1 MAAARGGLRRRREDC
16 VQMKLA
22 DAIAAMELQLQQQIQ
37 LLASADDNRSSKAT
51 ASGQQAAAA
60 AASSSAPKV
69 QFPSFLQ
76 RSKSLYMLDLASN
89 NFYRG
94 LPMWIGELSKLQI
107 LRLSHNNFSA
117 SIPTTITNLGFL
129 VYSQTV
135 LDPATAA
142 AVVLASA
149 PPLLPRRP
157 AAAGGN
163 VTAAGCSTLER
174 DALLAFKKGIT
185 ADPAGVLASWN
196 HDDCCRW
203 RGVRCSDCTGHVV
216 GLNLRNKH
224 ANQQELID
232 YEEFALVGEIS
243 HSLLNLHHLEHL
255 DLSLN
260 AIQGPSARVPKFLGS
275 LKNLRYLNLSGIP
288 FNDTVPPQLG
298 NLTNLHYLDLSSEWI
313 DTLAR
318 WFPTQMTSVDLSWL
332 TRLRSLKY
340 LNMHSTNLSMVQD
353 WTHVVNNIPS
363 LKVIRLANCELTY
376 ANQHLSHINLT
387 NLEELDLS
395 QNHFDHSI
403 ASCWFWN
410 AKGLEYLNLRFTEL
424 YGRFPNALG
433 HLKSLQVLDFKR
445 IINIDIMTANMT
457 NLCKLRILNIE
468 SSQVHGNIAEFIERL
483 PQCSSTRLNELYLSN
498 NNLTGIL
505 PNHLYPLTSLV
516 ILDMS
521 LNELSGHVPSEM
533 GMLSNLTYLDLSG
546 NNLDGVITD
555 EHFASL
561 KSLKTLDLSGNSL
574 TILVNITN
582 LDMSFAG
589 ITDMFPDWFST
600 TFANLNR
607 LDVSN
612 NGINGSLPANMK
624 GMASLSRLYLNS
636 NNITGQIPV
645 LPEGLNIMDLS
656 RNSLS
661 GPLPSNFGAFYL
673 SDLRLFSNRITGQI
687 PQSICELQNIDI
699 LDLADNLLVGEFP
712 RCFQSDYI
720 SMLFLSNNMLSG
732 KFPPCLQSM
741 KVLYILDL
749 SSNNFYGSLPKW
761 IGELSKLEILRAS
774 HNNFSGSIP
783 TTITN
788 ITGLVHLDF
797 SRNSISGVLP
807 FHLSNLTGMT
817 SRSSPTTFGHYV
829 PILNMSVDTKAHELY
844 YQESVIFEVVTIDL
858 SSNFLTG
865 EIPKE
870 IGFLDG
876 VKNLNLSWNQF
887 NGRIPS
893 SIGLMR
899 SLESLDLSKN
909 NLSGEIPSSLS
920 NLTYLSYLDVS
931 YNHLTGRIPSGGQL
945 DTLYSQN
952 PSMYNGNSG
961 LCGLPLHKDC
971 SDGGNA
977 SVGKRSERDKE
988 FLYFGLGSGFVVGLW
1003 VVFCTILFK
1012 RIAYFR
1018 LFDKLYDE
1026 RRALLR
1032 SIKPLFTGEFGR
1044 HDSWNEATDCCTYWS
1059 GVVCGGDRRVVSLF
1073 LDQAGIAGAVDV
1085 GVFAPFTELQELDL
1099 SWNKITALAFPKL
1112 SKLSLSHNSMTD
1124 EGVAALF
1131 VNLTTLSELYLG
1143 GNQLFTSS
1151 WISNLT
1157 SLRAVDLSRNSL
1169 REFNGICNLHQLEY
1183 LQLGVN
1189 MLHGAI
1195 NSCLGNLHQLKYLNM
1210 ERNFLTGEITP
1221 NLLSNLTKLETI
1233 HLGLNNLT
1241 GTFML
1246 SWLANSSNLAEIVL
1260 SHNYDL
1266 RIETEIVTWT
1276 PLFQLAYLNF
1286 SNCIVNR
1293 RSDGVVPTFLST
1305 QLSISGIDLSGCS
1318 LQGKIPSWLFYN
1330 ISDFILLNDNDMDL
1344 IDMDGLGG
1352 NMTSPVQ
1359 VLDLSDNK
1367 ISMSIPTNFGS
1378 IFQYL
1383 EYCDMSSNRVYGG
1396 IPPLAEATSLEGPCP
1411 PSIGVHR
1418 LEHLSL
1424 ENNRFSGQLSPLLS
1438 KSSNLK
1444 TLNARSNHLS
1454 GIIPDGLLS
1463 FQKLGVI
1470 LLGGN
1475 DLHGPIPLD
1484 LCFNN
1489 YLHFVDL
1496 SNNRFSGKI
1505 PDCFYNDF
1513 WTDLPMY
1520 FDDDPFSG
1528 IVTERMSVDFTTK
1541 GESLTYMG
1549 MPLVLMTGIDLSMN
1563 QLSGT
1568 IPPPVGFLRQLK
1580 SLNLS
1585 HNQLVGPI
1593 PETFMYMED
1602 MESMDLSYNHLNGS
1616 LPMQL
1621 ANLSFLCSFNVAYNN
1636 LSGEIPFQSQFETFD
1651 ESAFE
1656 GNDNLCG
1663 EIINKTCSVLHQN
1676 QGGVLSDDAIDTALV
1691 FWSFVF
1697 GCFAL
1702 GFWGTVAWLIWDKGR
1717 RKRLCSFMD
1726 ALMYKLG
1733 WEFVP

>member
-1099 SWNKITALAFPKL
+1099 SWNKITAF
-1112 SKLSLSHNSMTD
+1112 
-1124 EGVAALF
+1124 VAAAC
-1131 VNLTTLSELYLG
+1131 S
-1143 GNQLFTSS
+1143 
-1151 WISNLT
+1151 
-1157 SLRAVDLSRNSL
+1157 RAAEANDGSDPEVAGSDPEVAGSDHPGPDLSVMAATTARGGGRDDDDAATMTARGGGFGPEAAGSAGSGRDDGTEQRL
-1169 REFNGICNLHQLEY
+1169 RRRGPAAATTTMTAATWLR
-1183 LQLGVN
+1183 G
-1189 MLHGAI
+1189 
-1195 NSCLGNLHQLKYLNM
+1195 
-1210 ERNFLTGEITP
+1210 TG
-1221 NLLSNLTKLETI
+1221 
-1233 HLGLNNLT
+1233 GLNPEQAAAWRYAAWCR
-1241 GTFML
+1241 GGPG
-1246 SWLANSSNLAEIVL
+1246 LA
-1260 SHNYDL
+1260 
-1266 RIETEIVTWT
+1266 R
-1276 PLFQLAYLNF
+1276 PLQ
-1286 SNCIVNR
+1286 I
-1293 RSDGVVPTFLST
+1293 
-1305 QLSISGIDLSGCS
+1305 
-1318 LQGKIPSWLFYN
+1318 
-1330 ISDFILLNDNDMDL
+1330 
-1344 IDMDGLGG
+1344 
-1352 NMTSPVQ
+1352 
-1359 VLDLSDNK
+1359 
-1367 ISMSIPTNFGS
+1367 
-1378 IFQYL
+1378 
-1383 EYCDMSSNRVYGG
+1383 
-1396 IPPLAEATSLEGPCP
+1396 
-1411 PSIGVHR
+1411 
-1418 LEHLSL
+1418 
-1424 ENNRFSGQLSPLLS
+1424 
-1438 KSSNLK
+1438 
-1444 TLNARSNHLS
+1444 
-1454 GIIPDGLLS
+1454 
-1463 FQKLGVI
+1463 
-1470 LLGGN
+1470 
-1475 DLHGPIPLD
+1475 
-1484 LCFNN
+1484 
-1489 YLHFVDL
+1489 
-1496 SNNRFSGKI
+1496 
-1505 PDCFYNDF
+1505 
-1513 WTDLPMY
+1513 
-1520 FDDDPFSG
+1520 
-1528 IVTERMSVDFTTK
+1528 
-1541 GESLTYMG
+1541 
-1549 MPLVLMTGIDLSMN
+1549 
-1563 QLSGT
+1563 
-1568 IPPPVGFLRQLK
+1568 
-1580 SLNLS
+1580 
-1585 HNQLVGPI
+1585 
-1593 PETFMYMED
+1593 
-1602 MESMDLSYNHLNGS
+1602 
-1616 LPMQL
+1616 
-1621 ANLSFLCSFNVAYNN
+1621 
-1636 LSGEIPFQSQFETFD
+1636 
-1651 ESAFE
+1651 
-1656 GNDNLCG
+1656 
-1663 EIINKTCSVLHQN
+1663 
-1676 QGGVLSDDAIDTALV
+1676 
-1691 FWSFVF
+1691 
-1697 GCFAL
+1697 
-1702 GFWGTVAWLIWDKGR
+1702 
-1717 RKRLCSFMD
+1717 
-1726 ALMYKLG
+1726 
-1733 WEFVP
+1733 